1 MPKCIDCHRTHSSMT
16 YICMN
21 AHWVL
26 FIRRP
31 SNSASPGSF
40 RPGRRK
46 GPQLRDVSYQLPS
59 STTTSETWCD
69 DEAGQK
75 FGAAVLARLQTT
87 TRLTLVIPLSGLH
100 DCSIFHLAIIA
111 GQYRT
116 AQLCLSLI
124 MSRIASPGWRA
135 TPQHGWRSHNIQG
148 FIAP

>member
-1 MPKCIDCHRTHSSMT
+1 MLQETIGLDIGKQCRNAVIVIEHSSMT

-40 RPGRRK
+40 QPGGGK
-46 GPQLRDVSYQLPS
+46 GSQLRDVSYQLPS

-87 TRLTLVIPLSGLH
+87 TRLTLVISLSGLH
-100 DCSIFHLAIIA
+100 DCARFSI
-111 GQYRT
+111 
-116 AQLCLSLI
+116 
-124 MSRIASPGWRA
+124 SP
-135 TPQHGWRSHNIQG
+135 
-148 FIAP
+148 